1 MSEIHVAPCP
11 GPSEPER
18 NPLGHCRK
26 GGKCRLLHGPDLS
39 LKKQKEAVCNQAAE
53 FCEQVE
59 NKPGV
64 CKTKKAPIKK
74 ESPDALA
81 GAVEAQI
88 PQKDTHLSPQESHK
102 AWEKAMS
109 FHDMP
114 SPQKMARVF
123 GYALTL
129 GDSPAWHDF
138 SRFAEIYLSEEER
151 AKLAH
156 AALKAL
162 GGNDLLH
169 VIADAFSR
177 AGPPREAWY
186 NPLPEARE
194 WADWATSNR
203 YVRLATSSCHC
214 LVLKSQPRL
223 MSNLI

>member
-1 MSEIHVAPCP
+1 
-11 GPSEPER
+11 
-18 NPLGHCRK
+18 
-26 GGKCRLLHGPDLS
+26 
-39 LKKQKEAVCNQAAE
+39 
-53 FCEQVE
+53 
-59 NKPGV
+59 
-64 CKTKKAPIKK
+64 
-74 ESPDALA
+74 
-81 GAVEAQI
+81 
-88 PQKDTHLSPQESHK
+88 
-102 AWEKAMS
+102 MS

-194 WADWATSNR
+194 WADWATPAER
-203 YVRLATSSCHC
+203 EAYCLAAFEAMPSARRKAFLHH
-214 LVLKSQPRL
+214 VQGRDAA
-223 MSNLI
+223 